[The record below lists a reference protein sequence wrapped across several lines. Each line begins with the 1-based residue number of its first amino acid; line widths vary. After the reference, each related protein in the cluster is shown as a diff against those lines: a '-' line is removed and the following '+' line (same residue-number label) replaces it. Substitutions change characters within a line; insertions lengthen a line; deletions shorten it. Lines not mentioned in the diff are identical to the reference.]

1 LFERFLGKAP
11 ESLLQEKK
19 LSHAATVGNDSLML
33 PMRLLSAEV
42 SFAMGKYERLVEK
55 SSS

>member
-19 LSHAATVGNDSLML
+19 LSHAAAQRRNENRCAVA
-33 PMRLLSAEV
+33 PPR
-42 SFAMGKYERLVEK
+42 EK
-55 SSS
+55 TTS